1 MSTLAKSITRS
12 LHSTASGKRVASAP
26 LHDGI
31 SALTARLTSCAR
43 IPAAL
48 GPRTLTSRVTPA
60 AAKPP
65 RVSARAFS
73 TTPQLRRWGIF
84 KTVQEAEAR
93 HKSGPFS
100 FRAGILFVLT
110 GIGLYSYFTFEKGR
124 MERQRNTESH
134 KSVGKA
140 KIGGEFVLTNQNG
153 ERVTDK
159 DVRDG
164 KFSLVYFGFTHCP
177 DICPEELDKMASM
190 VDKVFEQRG
199 KVLRPVFIT
208 CDPARDTPKVIK
220 DYLAEFHTAMVGLTG
235 TYDEIKDVCKKY
247 RVYFSTPRDLKE
259 GMDYLVDH
267 SIYFYLMDPDGNFV
281 EALGRQHTA
290 QQAADI
296 ISTHIGDWRGPLKKD
311 A

>member
-12 LHSTASGKRVASAP
+12 LHSTPSGRRVAPAL

-31 SALTARLTSCAR
+31 SALTARLTSCRRFSAVSGPTAR
-43 IPAAL
+43 VAL
-48 GPRTLTSRVTPA
+48 A
-60 AAKPP
+60 AAKPS
-65 RVSARAFS
+65 RASERAFS
-73 TTPQLRRWGIF
+73 TTPRLHRWGIF

-100 FRAGILFVLT
+100 FRAGVMFVLT

-124 MERQRNTESH
+124 MERKRDTDSH

-140 KIGGEFVLTNQNG
+140 KIGGEYILLNQDG
-153 ERVTDK
+153 DKVTDSE
-159 DVRDG
+159 VRDG

-177 DICPEELDKMASM
+177 DICPEELDKMAVM
-190 VDKVFEQRG
+190 IDKVFEARG

-220 DYLAEFHTAMVGLTG
+220 EYLAEFHPTMVGLTG

-296 ISTHIGDWRGPLKKD
+296 ISTHIGDWKEPLKKD